1 MRKFKVIYGIGNG
14 ESEEIVECKS
24 FSEAYKLGEEMAF
37 DELDSMGGLH
47 GYPYEED
54 YDSCDD
60 IGKRVV
66 ESQARRYLNCA
77 LLEEDDEQ

>member
-1 MRKFKVIYGIGNG
+1 MN
-14 ESEEIVECKS
+14 EIKCPNCSTV
-24 FSEAYKLGEEMAF
+24 FQIN
-37 DELDSMGGLH
+37 
-47 GYPYEED
+47 EED

-66 ESQARRYLNCA
+66 ESEARRYLNCA

>member
-24 FSEAYKLGEEMAF
+24 FNEAYKLGEEMAF

-47 GYPYEED
+47 GYPCEED
-54 YDSCDD
+54 YDSWEEYYEDSMSWLE
-60 IGKRVV
+60 V
-66 ESQARRYLNCA
+66 EII
-77 LLEEDDEQ
+77 EIKP